1 MDWTPRSELLTYEEI
16 ERVAR
21 LCVERLGVDS
31 IRLTGGEPT
40 VRADLDELVAR
51 LAPLGVDLS
60 LTTNGTRLVDLAGP
74 LARAGLRR
82 INVSLDSLRPD
93 RFQALTRR
101 DQLGD
106 VVAGIRAALAAGLAP
121 VKVNCVVVRGVNDDE
136 VVDLAAFGRE
146 LGVTVRFIEFMPLD
160 ASGDWDRGAVVPLA
174 EIVAAV
180 DEVFPAEPVA
190 RSSEPADRFRYLDG
204 TGEFG
209 VIPSVSNAFC
219 DRCDRIRLTADG
231 ELRNCLFALGGTDL
245 RTLLRAGVDD
255 DELESA
261 IRACVRDK
269 WAGHGI
275 SNVDFVRPPRSMSQ
289 IGG

>member
-40 VRADLDELVAR
+40 VRADLDELVGR
-51 LAPLGVDLS
+51 LAPLGIDLS

-74 LARAGLRR
+74 LARSGLRR

-93 RFQALTRR
+93 RFLALTRR

-106 VVAGIRAALAAGLAP
+106 VVAGIRAAVAAGLAP

-180 DEVFPAEPVA
+180 DEVFPVEPVA
-190 RSSEPADRFRYLDG
+190 RTSEPADRFRYLDG
-204 TGEFG
+204 AGEFG